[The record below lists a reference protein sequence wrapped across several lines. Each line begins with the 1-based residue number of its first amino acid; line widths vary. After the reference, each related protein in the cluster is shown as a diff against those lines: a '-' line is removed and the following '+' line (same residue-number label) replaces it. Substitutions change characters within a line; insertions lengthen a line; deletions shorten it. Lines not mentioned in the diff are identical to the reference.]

1 MEENKPIVD
10 FLQPLGLETYVA
22 DFKTR
27 GFTED
32 PDFQGLTQGDL
43 DSMNIT
49 DEEHRD
55 RIIAAAAV
63 HEVSEEHQVLQFL
76 REHGLE
82 YYFTNFLASEYTD
95 LEAIERMDPG
105 PATFDDLEIT
115 LPSHKNRLTK
125 AVNKLRKR
133 QRVSFVETEAETAIA
148 YGYWSR
154 PAALEGAIC
163 DFLCVKATIKSPD
176 PNGQSVER
184 EFLVDSGSDVVTIKS
199 EILDQLKLPKKGDPV
214 QSKGVHATVKK
225 QLHSGIMV
233 IGSEEIHVEVM
244 EESFNSIG
252 CRELRKFRHYISPER
267 HIWMKRT
274 DSDTSSSTIRTE
286 EPPVWEIQ
294 TPEGTE
300 TETEEDTGT
309 ENGQTTESSD
319 SDEHES

>member
-1 MEENKPIVD
+1 MEENKPILD
-10 FLQPLGLETYVA
+10 FLQPLGLETYVG
-22 DFKTR
+22 DFRTR

-32 PDFQGLTQGDL
+32 PDFQGLTQDDL

-55 RIIAAAAV
+55 RIVAAAAV

-95 LEAIERMDPG
+95 LEAIERMDTG

-233 IGSEEIHVEVM
+233 IGSEEIHVEVISHDGI
-244 EESFNSIG
+244 ESIG
-252 CRELRKFRHYISPER
+252 CVVMQKFRHFITPDL
-267 HIWMKRT
+267 HIWLGPVRRSAQSPGRGAT
-274 DSDTSSSTIRTE
+274 ATRGLREETPVAGPSTSY
-286 EPPVWEIQ
+286 
-294 TPEGTE
+294 G
-300 TETEEDTGT
+300 
-309 ENGQTTESSD
+309 
-319 SDEHES
+319 